1 MKPPV
6 PPPALDKPSML
17 MESWNPN
24 TWKWKWEVPGHLCL
38 HIKIKIIV
46 EFMRWYREREERR
59 ERKREG
65 GKMEG
70 GRKKKKKKNIMRSSS
85 FFPRLKTSLYWRSV
99 HGVSGTSHDHYL
111 GYGGKISSN
120 AAPRHPSLL
129 KIDPSSLSQPSL
141 FILAV
146 PSAWNISSLQSPT
159 AHLSSSIR
167 PQFSQESF
175 SFCVSSVHS
184 WHLRQLLMAVI
195 LLLCSSASCYKI
207 KSRAAGVRVSSVHPS
222 VPNTERSGQDID
234 RAQQTLENEWIC
246 SQCDTHEH

>member
-1 MKPPV
+1 MEMKSSRSSLPTYQNK
-6 PPPALDKPSML
+6 DHRRIHEMIQRKRG
-17 MESWNPN
+17 
-24 TWKWKWEVPGHLCL
+24 KKG
-38 HIKIKIIV
+38 KKK
-46 EFMRWYREREERR
+46 RRGKDGGREE
-59 ERKREG
+59 EKE
-65 GKMEG
+65 
-70 GRKKKKKKNIMRSSS
+70 KKNIMRSSS

-167 PQFSQESF
+167 PQFSQDTF

-246 SQCDTHEH
+246 SQCDTQEH